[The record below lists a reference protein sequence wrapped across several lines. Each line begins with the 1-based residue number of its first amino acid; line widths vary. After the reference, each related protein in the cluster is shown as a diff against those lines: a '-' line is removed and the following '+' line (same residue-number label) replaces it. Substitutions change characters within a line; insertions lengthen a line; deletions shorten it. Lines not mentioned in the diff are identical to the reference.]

1 MPNLDD
7 QLNAGL
13 DQLRADGL
21 HRTLR
26 AVDSAQGARIVLDG
40 REFLNF
46 SSNDYLGLA
55 NDPVLKR
62 AAAAAL
68 ERFGVGAGASRL
80 VCGNLQPYEELE
92 RQLAA
97 FKAREAALV
106 FGSGY
111 AANVGTITALVGEGD
126 VVILDKLD
134 HASIIDG
141 ARQSGATI
149 RVYPHR
155 NLKKLEDILRQ
166 GDSTRRKLIITE
178 TVFSMDGDLAPL
190 AEIVEL
196 KEKYG
201 AWLMIDEAHATGLY
215 AKNRRGLAEAAD
227 VENKIDVTLGTLSKA
242 LGCAGGF
249 VVGSRPLIDWLRN
262 RARSLIYSTALPP
275 AIVAAASAAVEFVM
289 SDAGHRRRD
298 QLWRNVSEMKN
309 GLASLGID
317 NQSRAPIMPI
327 IIGDERA
334 AVEASKKLLERGLFV
349 PAIRFPTVP
358 KGKARLRLTVTA
370 AHTDE
375 DIREFLSVF
384 GAIRHIED
392 RIALPHCEKEQPAP

>member
-1 MPNLDD
+1 MSDFNE
-7 QLNAGL
+7 QLHTEL
-13 DQLRADGL
+13 EKIRADGL
-21 HRTLR
+21 YRTLR
-26 AVDSAQGARIVLDG
+26 NVASAQGPRLVIDG
-40 REFLNF
+40 RECLNF

-55 NDPVLKR
+55 NDPILRR
-62 AAAAAL
+62 AAVGAIDKY
-68 ERFGVGAGASRL
+68 GVGAGASRL
-80 VCGNLQPYEELE
+80 VCGNVEPYAVLEE
-92 RQLAA
+92 RLAR
-97 FKAREAALV
+97 FKNKEAAIV

-155 NLKKLEDILRQ
+155 NLKKLEDILK
-166 GDSTRRKLIITE
+166 STEARRVLIVTE

-190 AEIVEL
+190 AEIVSL

-215 AKNRRGLAEAAD
+215 ATNRRGLAEAVD
-227 VENKIDVTLGTLSKA
+227 VEGKIDVTLGTLSKA

-249 VVGSRPLIDWLRN
+249 VAGSQPLIDFLRN
-262 RARSLIYSTALPP
+262 RARSFIYSTAQPP
-275 AIVAAASAAVEFVM
+275 SIVAAAAAAVGFVM
-289 SDAGHRRRD
+289 SDAGNGRRD

-309 GLASLGID
+309 GLSTLGIQ
-317 NQSRAPIMPI
+317 NESRSAIIPIVV
-327 IIGDERA
+327 GEVTS
-334 AVEASKKLLERGLFV
+334 AVEMSRKLFERGVFV

-358 KGKARLRLTVTA
+358 RGKARLRMTVTA
-370 AHTDE
+370 AHESTD
-375 DIREFLSVF
+375 IARFLEVF
-384 GAIRHIED
+384 NDLA
-392 RIALPHCEKEQPAP
+392 C